1 MNPARITR
9 FVSTLFLV
17 FAGIASAAQITLTGP
32 AGSGQFGKRTLIL
45 SNGNIIVTDPLFDN
59 GATADVGAVYLFK
72 ADGTLLST
80 IKGASA
86 NDQVG
91 GGSIFLLKNGNFVLA
106 TSTWDNGAV
115 SDAGAVTWVN
125 GTTGATMTGIN
136 ATVSA
141 ANSLVGSKAGDFSG
155 AVVQDVGNGNYIVLS
170 LLWDN
175 GAASDAGM
183 VLWSPGNTGQVGVVS
198 SSNALVGSTAS
209 DFVGNNVHIMA
220 NGNYVVRTQLWNN
233 GAISDAGAVTFCDG
247 NTGRTGAVGPA
258 NSLVG
263 SKASDNIGQNV
274 LELSNGNFVVQ
285 SSSWDNGAATNVGAL
300 TWGSGTAGLPVGPV
314 SSSNSLI
321 GASGADSVGNALI
334 LTNGNYVA
342 LTANWRNGA
351 TPVGAVTWCD
361 GTTGRTG
368 VVGTGNSLIGST
380 ANDGVGG
387 SAVALTN
394 GNYVVASS
402 NWDNG
407 ATANVGA
414 VTWCSGF
421 GPTTGTVS
429 AANSLIGSTTN
440 DTVGNNTP
448 VALANGHYVVLSS
461 GWQNGANDGAG
472 AVTWG
477 NGSTGTVGV
486 VSPLNSLVGTK
497 TEDTVGNAVLKLS
510 NGNFVALSTF
520 WDNDTIVNAGA
531 ATLCSGT
538 GPSPVGAV
546 SVANSLVGTTSGD
559 QVGSTSA
566 EVGNS
571 NYVVGSISWDNGALS
586 NAGMIAW
593 GNGVTGIAGP
603 VSAANALVGSNANE
617 NVGNGVG
624 LLTNGN
630 YLVPL
635 PSWSSPVSVAVGAVA
650 FGLGNGGV
658 TGPVSSVNSMVG
670 NATNDRVGSTGALT
684 LPNGNYIVGSPDFDN
699 GGFASNAGV
708 LAFGNGSTGTVG
720 ALSSAKALVGSTAND
735 KVGGTGADGSI
746 EAFTDGSVLVI
757 SRKWDNGSTV
767 DAGAVTFIPA
777 GTSVTGGI
785 TATNSFLGTVAS
797 GGSNLSAAYSFE
809 RQLLVVGKGSENIV
823 ILQGKSAGKVAFASA
838 MTDALES
845 AGTVN
850 VRVNRV
856 GGTEGTLTVNVST
869 SSVGGTATGG
879 TDYTAITNQVLTFG
893 PGVASL
899 DVAVTI
905 LTDAVAESN
914 ETFKLV
920 LTPATAVSAPSS
932 TLVRIISPGDTVLP
946 TAPVITAPAANA
958 RVPANPGDKI
968 TISGTAADNNG
979 VLSVQVRINGGAF
992 TNAALTKHTG
1002 KTVSWSIQLAP
1013 QTGAN
1018 TIDVRTVDTNSNF
1031 GPLTTRNFVCTRP
1044 LVVQGL
1050 GGFPT
1055 FTTGFA
1061 GRTFREPGKL
1071 LSVTAKPSAGFLFK
1085 SWTVSGGPNASL
1097 SNIGLTAAQLEL
1109 PTLTFVFK
1117 ESLTLTANFAANP
1130 FLSTAVSGVYS
1141 GNVFPASS
1149 EPDRAPLG
1157 TNNGE
1162 DGTPMSNSTTGGITV
1177 TVLSNATFTGKLTMD
1192 GLTLPIAG
1200 NLDAD
1205 GIARFGGLRDKALFL
1220 QRPGKTPLKLELGVS
1235 AFFQQL
1241 FGSVSDV
1248 DAVSNINAKHANYSA
1263 INPMPLTF
1271 LTTSGGSQVY
1281 NLAFTVFPGVQ
1292 PAGIT
1297 PDRFPQGSGVGSFTL
1312 TKTGS
1317 ITLAGV
1323 LADGTAV
1330 TASGPLDLF
1339 NSLPIYCSLYNKR
1352 GFMTG
1357 TIIVDPSQPN
1367 TDAASF
1373 QLTWVRP
1380 ILDDQFYPAGWP
1392 GGIHC
1397 QMKATKLT
1405 LTPGSSVLPG
1415 LPAIDANGNADLT
1428 CKDGLLT
1435 SSLLKQVGITATDTI
1450 QKPLPVD
1457 ASFTLSITRTTGKFS
1472 GTFTHPLGVT
1482 PYQGIIL
1489 QKGVNR
1495 KGFGFFK
1502 TKAPAVKDYLGQS
1515 GDVTLTPQNL

>member
-1 MNPARITR
+1 MNPARFTR

-17 FAGIASAAQITLTGP
+17 LAGIASAAQITLTGP

-45 SNGNIIVTDPLFDN
+45 SNGNIVVTDPLFDN

-72 ADGTLLST
+72 PDGTLLST
-80 IKGASA
+80 IKGAST

-91 GGSIFLLKNGNFVLA
+91 GGSIFQLKNGNFVIA

-125 GTTGATMTGIN
+125 GTTGATVTGIN
-136 ATVSA
+136 ATVSV
-141 ANSLVGSKAGDFSG
+141 ANSLVGSKTGDFSG
-155 AVVQDVGNGNYIVLS
+155 AAVQDVGNGNYIVRA

-175 GAASDAGM
+175 GAASDTGM
-183 VLWSPGNTGQVGVVS
+183 VLWSPGTTGQVGVVS

-209 DFVGNNVHIMA
+209 DFVGNTVDILA
-220 NGNYVVRTQLWNN
+220 NGNYVVRTPFWNN
-233 GAISDAGAVTFCDG
+233 GAITDAGAVTFCDG
-247 NTGRTGAVGPA
+247 NTGRVGAVGPS

-263 SKASDNIGQNV
+263 SKASDNIGQNI

-285 SSSWDNGAATNVGAL
+285 SSSWDNGATTNVGAL
-300 TWGSGTAGLPVGPV
+300 TWGSGTAGLPVGPIT
-314 SSSNSLI
+314 SSNSLI
-321 GASGADSVGNALI
+321 GASGADVVGNALV

-342 LTANWRNGA
+342 LTANWKNGA
-351 TPVGAVTWCD
+351 TSVGAVTWCD
-361 GTTGRTG
+361 GSTGRTG

-380 ANDGVGG
+380 ANDGVGN

-394 GNYVVASS
+394 GNYVVASPS
-402 NWDNG
+402 WDNG

-414 VTWCSGF
+414 ATWCSGF

-429 AANSLIGSTTN
+429 AANSLIGSTAG

-448 VALANGHYVVLSS
+448 VALKNGHYVVISS

-472 AVTWG
+472 AATWG
-477 NGSTGTVGV
+477 NGVTGTTGV
-486 VSPLNSLVGTK
+486 VSPANSLVGTQSD
-497 TEDTVGNAVLKLS
+497 DTVGASVLALS
-510 NGNFVALSTF
+510 NGNYVALSTQ
-520 WDNDTIVNAGA
+520 WDNGTATQAGA

-546 SVANSLVGTTSGD
+546 SAANSLVGTTSGD

-571 NYVVGSISWDNGALS
+571 NYVIGSISWDNGALS

-593 GNGVTGIAGP
+593 GNGVTGIVGP
-603 VSAANALVGSNANE
+603 VSAANALVGTNANE
-617 NVGNGVG
+617 NVGVGVG

-635 PSWSSPVSVAVGAVA
+635 PNWSSPVSAAVGAVT

-658 TGPVSSVNSMVG
+658 TGPVSSLNSMVG
-670 NATNDRVGSTGALT
+670 NATNDRVGSTGALA
-684 LPNGNYIVGSPDFDN
+684 LPNGNYIVTGPDFDN
-699 GGFASNAGV
+699 GGSASNAGV
-708 LAFGNGSTGTVG
+708 LAFGNGTTGTVG

-735 KVGGTGADGSI
+735 KVGSIGIDGSI
-746 EAFTDGSVLVI
+746 ETFTDGSVLVI

-777 GTSVTGGI
+777 GTSLTGGI
-785 TATNSFLGTVAS
+785 NATNSFLGTVAS
-797 GGSNLSAAYSFE
+797 GGNNLSAAYSLE
-809 RQLLVVGKGSENIV
+809 RQLLVVGKGSENTV
-823 ILQGKSAGKVAFASA
+823 ILQGKSAGKVAFATA

-850 VRVNRV
+850 VKVNRV

-869 SSVGGTATGG
+869 SSVGGTATAGS
-879 TDYTAITNQVLTFG
+879 DYTAITNRVLTFG

-899 DVAVTI
+899 DVPVTI
-905 LTDAVAESN
+905 LTDAVAEGN

-920 LTPATAVSAPSS
+920 LTPATAVVSPSS
-932 TLVRIISPGDTVLP
+932 TIVRIISLGDLVSP
-946 TAPVITAPAANA
+946 SAPVIASPAANA

-979 VLSVQVRINGGAF
+979 VLSVQVRVNGGLF
-992 TNAALTKHTG
+992 TNATMTNHTG
-1002 KTVSWSIQLAP
+1002 KTASWSIQLAP

-1018 TIDVRTVDTNSNF
+1018 SIDVRTIDTDSNI
-1031 GPLTTRNFVCTRP
+1031 GPLTTRNIVCTRP
-1044 LVVQGL
+1044 LVVKGL

-1055 FTTGFA
+1055 FTAGFA
-1061 GRTFREPGKL
+1061 GRTFRESGKL
-1071 LSVTAKPSAGFLFK
+1071 LTVTATPSAGFLFK
-1085 SWTVSGGPNASL
+1085 NWTVSGGPNASL

-1109 PTLTFVFK
+1109 PTLSFVFK

-1141 GNVFPASS
+1141 GNVFPSSS
-1149 EPDRAPLG
+1149 EPDRVPLG
-1157 TNNGE
+1157 SNSGE
-1162 DGTPMSNSTTGGITV
+1162 DGTARSNSTTGGITV

-1192 GLTLPIAG
+1192 GLTLSFAG
-1200 NLDAD
+1200 SLDSD
-1205 GIARFGGLRDKALFL
+1205 GIARFGATRERALFL
-1220 QRPGKTPLKLELGVS
+1220 PRTGKTPLKLVLGVS
-1235 AFFQQL
+1235 PFFQQL
-1241 FGSVSDV
+1241 FGTVSDV
-1248 DAVSNINAKHANYSA
+1248 DAVSGINAKHANYSA
-1263 INPMPLTF
+1263 TNPVPSTF
-1271 LTTSGGSQVY
+1271 LTASGGSQVY
-1281 NLAFTVFPGVQ
+1281 NLAFTVFPGAQ
-1292 PAGIT
+1292 PSGVT
-1297 PDRFPQGSGVGSFTL
+1297 SDRFPQGSGVGSFTL
-1312 TKTGS
+1312 TKTGG

-1330 TASGPLDLF
+1330 TASGPLDVF
-1339 NSLPIYCSLYNKR
+1339 DTLPIYCSLYNNR
-1352 GFMTG
+1352 GFITG
-1357 TIIVDPSQPN
+1357 NVVVDPTQLD
-1367 TDAASF
+1367 TDAACF
-1373 QLTWVRP
+1373 QLDWVRP
-1380 ILDDQFYPAGWP
+1380 ILDDQYYPAGWP
-1392 GGIHC
+1392 GGIQC
-1397 QMKATKLT
+1397 RMKATRFTVL
-1405 LTPGSSVLPG
+1405 PGSSVLPG

-1428 CKDGLLT
+1428 FKDGLLT
-1435 SSLLKQVGITATDTI
+1435 SSVLKQVGITATDTI

-1457 ASFTLSITRTTGKFS
+1457 ASFSLIITRANGKFS
-1472 GTFTHPLGVT
+1472 GTFMHPLGVT

-1489 QKGVNR
+1489 QKGVNK

-1515 GDVTLTPQNL
+1515 GSVTLTPQ